1 MIVNKLKILIKKILG
16 IKYYSIGMNSAIAY
30 PKKIMNPSKDK
41 TKIIIGENS
50 VLRCEIQILGHGGQV
65 NIGDYCFIGENSYIW
80 SGKSIQIG
88 NRVLIG
94 HNCNIFDNDIHPFDK
109 DERHNQFKNILASGH
124 PKKINLNDA
133 EVIIDDDV
141 WIGANVTIM
150 KGVEIGKGAIIG
162 AGSIVTKNVESLTV
176 STGSPSKITR
186 RLNESA
192 KQS

>member
-30 PKKIMNPSKDK
+30 PKMIMNPSKDK

-109 DERHNQFKNILASGH
+109 DERHNQFKNIFCLI
-124 PKKINLNDA
+124 K
-133 EVIIDDDV
+133 V
-141 WIGANVTIM
+141 
-150 KGVEIGKGAIIG
+150 
-162 AGSIVTKNVESLTV
+162 
-176 STGSPSKITR
+176 
-186 RLNESA
+186 
-192 KQS
+192 

>member
-133 EVIIDDDV
+133 EVTIDDDV

-162 AGSIVTKNVESLTV
+162 AGSIVTKNVESLTINA
-176 STGSPSKITR
+176 GIPSKITR
-186 RLNESA
+186 RLNE
-192 KQS
+192 K

>member
-1 MIVNKLKILIKKILG
+1 MIVNKLKTLIKKILG
-16 IKYYSIGMNSAIAY
+16 MRYYSIGMNSAIAY

-133 EVIIDDDV
+133 EVTIDDDV